1 MQADDSVLA
10 EIEAHAIELAKGS
23 GRILE
28 SQFGSVIDVQFK
40 SKDRSDPVSKADVES
55 EEYLRNA
62 IKKRF
67 PDHGILGEEGTSQ
80 DAGPSGFVWVLDPL
94 DGTVNYINGL
104 PIYSVSVGVLHRGAP
119 VVGCIWVPWPG
130 KSQGLVYN
138 ARKGHGAFLNGTSIS
153 VSKNTTPQPG
163 QLSIFHREF
172 RLMYHR
178 NAGGKSPTGE
188 GRGPG
193 SLAYEMAL
201 TSNGV
206 FQFAVFSSPRIW
218 DVVAGVV
225 LVQEA
230 GGEALTFDRR
240 RRRWEKLTRFSVSS
254 GPAPDGTAE
263 LRSWVA
269 PVMAGNGEMVDYL
282 AESMRPGRLRWPFG
296 RLLGRRG

>member
-40 SKDRSDPVSKADVES
+40 SKDRSDPGSKADVES
-55 EEYLRNA
+55 EEYLKNA

-104 PIYSVSVGVLHRGAP
+104 PIYSGSVGVLNRGAP
-119 VVGCIWVPWPG
+119 VVVCIWVPWQG
-130 KSQGLVYN
+130 KSQGSVYN

-153 VSKNTTPQPG
+153 VSKNPTPQPG

-178 NAGGKSPTGE
+178 NSGGKSPTGE

-193 SLAYEMAL
+193 RGDQGGSRGDRGEREWNAMA
-201 TSNGV
+201 
-206 FQFAVFSSPRIW
+206 A
-218 DVVAGVV
+218 
-225 LVQEA
+225 E
-230 GGEALTFDRR
+230 GGR
-240 RRRWEKLTRFSVSS
+240 KKQQ
-254 GPAPDGTAE
+254 G
-263 LRSWVA
+263 
-269 PVMAGNGEMVDYL
+269 
-282 AESMRPGRLRWPFG
+282 
-296 RLLGRRG
+296 